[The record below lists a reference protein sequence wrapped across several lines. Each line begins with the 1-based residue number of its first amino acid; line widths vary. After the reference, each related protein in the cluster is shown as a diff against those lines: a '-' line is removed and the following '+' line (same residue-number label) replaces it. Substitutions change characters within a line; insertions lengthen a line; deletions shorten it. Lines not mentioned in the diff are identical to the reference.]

1 MISFPY
7 FSKLPYHHIHISGV
21 SISRSSRLLSVAVC
35 RVPAGGM
42 VLLCLAA
49 AKLICQVTCLA
60 ASAAFLLAAGS
71 RCLTAYLLGAGRRCS
86 AWHPGRVRHVGAAGH
101 GKPLLDR
108 RRKEVVRVG
117 VESSPRQLGGGCVGI
132 GQSQFWR
139 FIYMVLLQRLTFFS
153 GYFFPDPWERVI
165 LEIITKGENGRN
177 DQENPPTI
185 FTRISFYSIGNE
197 NRKVR
202 NGIRSVKSDPSKTDK
217 SEQKCPSIDRQTV
230 I

>member
-1 MISFPY
+1 
-7 FSKLPYHHIHISGV
+7 
-21 SISRSSRLLSVAVC
+21 
-35 RVPAGGM
+35 M

-165 LEIITKGENGRN
+165 LEITTKGENGRK
-177 DQENPPTI
+177 Q
-185 FTRISFYSIGNE
+185 SG
-197 NRKVR
+197 
-202 NGIRSVKSDPSKTDK
+202 KSSHHFHSYKFLF
-217 SEQKCPSIDRQTV
+217 DR
-230 I
+230 